1 MAAHS
6 TYRLLF
12 VLALGALGCAPEVPQ
27 GEERARALFAT
38 CASCHG
44 DDGSGREAYGAPAI
58 AGLDAWYVRA
68 QLEKFQR
75 GVRGAHPGDAAG
87 LRMRPMS
94 RTLRTP
100 EDVSLVSDLVAQ
112 LVPKEHAVAAAG
124 DKSRGQ
130 SLYATCSTCHG
141 PEARGNHDQKAPS
154 LRHASAWYLVKQ
166 LENFKAGIRGAHPDD
181 QTGAQMR
188 AMALGLSDEQAVRDV
203 VAYIAI
209 LGK

>member
-1 MAAHS
+1 MVEHS

-12 VLALGALGCAPEVPQ
+12 VFALGALGCAPEVPK

-44 DDGSGREAYGAPAI
+44 EDGSGREAYGAPAI

-75 GVRGAHPGDAAG
+75 GVRGAHPDDAAG

-100 EDVSLVSDLVAQ
+100 EDVSLVADFVAQ
-112 LVPKEHAVAAAG
+112 LAPKAHAGAVNG

-130 SLYATCSTCHG
+130 SLYATCTTCHG
-141 PEARGNHDQKAPS
+141 AEAQGNHDQNAPP
-154 LRHASAWYLVKQ
+154 LRHANPWYLVKQ
-166 LENFKAGIRGAHPDD
+166 LENFKAGIRGTHPDD

-203 VAYIAI
+203 VAYIAAM
-209 LGK
+209 GK